1 MGLQAEAK
9 TLGLNARAL
18 EKAEESRR
26 NLSEELKNRAGGGN
40 GGEPRSSEDQLA
52 LARRHPS
59 VFSDSYLR
67 SRKPDGPTVP
77 STRVFAC
84 NPESSHAVASSTAFQ
99 THCALDCKRQSR
111 SWLSMV

>member
-40 GGEPRSSEDQLA
+40 GGEPRSSDNGGEPRSSEDQLA

-59 VFSDSYLR
+59 VFSDSLPAKPQARWPDGTEYARLRLQPGVEPR
-67 SRKPDGPTVP
+67 SRK
-77 STRVFAC
+77 
-84 NPESSHAVASSTAFQ
+84 
-99 THCALDCKRQSR
+99 
-111 SWLSMV
+111 

>member
-59 VFSDSYLR
+59 VFSDSLPAKPQAR
-67 SRKPDGPTVP
+67 WPDGTEYARLRLQPGVEP
-77 STRVFAC
+77 RS
-84 NPESSHAVASSTAFQ
+84 PSSTAFQ